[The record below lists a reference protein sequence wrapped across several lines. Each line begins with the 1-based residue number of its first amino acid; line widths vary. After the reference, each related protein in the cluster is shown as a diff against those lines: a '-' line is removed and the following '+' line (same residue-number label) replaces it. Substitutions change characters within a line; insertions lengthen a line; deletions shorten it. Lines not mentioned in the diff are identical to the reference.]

1 MNEGQ
6 TKPKPKRY
14 SYTNAKARTVFL
26 TEAELTILS
35 AIGKGNKSEGL
46 RQALTWAAHFYQL
59 GLTDDMDLN
68 CIGLVT
74 VSTTDQ
80 HPYE

>member
-1 MNEGQ
+1 MSKSVNPKYGPND
-6 TKPKPKRY
+6 PKP
-14 SYTNAKARTVFL
+14 RTVFL
-26 TEAELTILS
+26 TETELAILS

-59 GLTDDMDLN
+59 GLTDEMDLN
-68 CIGLVT
+68 HIGLVT
-74 VSTTDQ
+74 VSTTDK

>member
-1 MNEGQ
+1 MTEGQ
-6 TKPKPKRY
+6 TKPKQKRY
-14 SYTNAKARTVFL
+14 PPNNAKARTVFL
-26 TEAELTILS
+26 TEAELAIMS

-46 RQALTWAAHFYQL
+46 RQALTWAGHFYQL

-68 CIGLVT
+68 HIGLVT